1 MPFLSAENRMYRI
14 IGIIVLALFGIFIRP
29 FDPGTIDFIY
39 RFLIFAAITY
49 LMYATWKKDLLEQ
62 NDVIK
67 TPEIRAKPVPNSFPA
82 HEEWNIADLLETDE
96 KSSEFLRDQ
105 FEIMGSLL
113 FPDTGWI
120 FYQQNSDEIVV
131 FHAHHYSGKSLA
143 LKTNSFSPGG
153 VLEILAKENSIL
165 IENNLSREARLIPY
179 HSDPDYIPNS
189 FIGIPI
195 TLGSGK
201 NLYYTFDS
209 QNKEH
214 FNQEDRAIFEKI
226 GRNIET
232 FLINRLKGHQ
242 LLRALRRKEDFLSFL
257 QKLNSSKTISLAID
271 VLAEEISSQFEA
283 SRLTISIVSSSGV
296 EGTVRKVIG
305 QNDNFNVNSTF
316 KLEEGLTGWIISKI
330 KPYLIDDLEKGEY
343 FIPRYSKDEKSNF
356 GLRAFLGIPIM
367 SGDQVYGALT
377 LEHTSPNKYDQN
389 HKARLQTYID
399 LFSSTFQRQKS

>member
-1 MPFLSAENRMYRI
+1 MYRI
-14 IGIIVLALFGIFIRP
+14 LGIIILALFGIFIRP

-39 RFLIFAAITY
+39 RFLIFSSITY
-49 LMYATWKKDLLEQ
+49 LMYTTWKSDVSEQ
-62 NDVIK
+62 NDQ
-67 TPEIRAKPVPNSFPA
+67 IRPPQVRERPVQDNIPV
-82 HEEWNIADLLETDE
+82 HEDWNISDLLETDD
-96 KSSEFLRDQ
+96 KSSEFLKDQ

-120 FYQQNSDEIVV
+120 FYQENLDEIIV
-131 FHAHHYSGKSLA
+131 FHAHHYGGKSIA
-143 LKTNSFSPGG
+143 IRTTSFAPGG

-165 IENNLSREARLIPY
+165 IENNLSKEAQLIPY
-179 HSDPDYIPNS
+179 HSDPDYVPNS

-195 TLGSGK
+195 FLGNGK
-201 NLYYTFDS
+201 NLYFTFDS

-214 FNQEDRAIFEKI
+214 FNQEDRAIFAKI
-226 GRNIET
+226 GKNIAT

-242 LLRALRRKEDFLSFL
+242 LLRALRRKEDLLDFV
-257 QKLNSSKTISLAID
+257 KNLNSSKTISLAID

-283 SRLTISIVSSSGV
+283 SRLTISIVSSPGV
-296 EGTVRKVIG
+296 EATIRKVIG
-305 QNDNFNVNSTF
+305 QNNDFDVNSTF
-316 KLEEGLTGWIISKI
+316 KLEEGLTGWIISKN

-377 LEHTSPNKYDQN
+377 LEHIKPNKYDQS
-389 HKARLQTYID
+389 HKARLQTYLD
-399 LFSSTFQRQKS
+399 MFSTTFQRQKS